1 MREPEYSDTT
11 EFMQWARE
19 NKRRADDVVKAAKVL
34 LNFNVGYFDQ
44 PEQEEMDLMGA
55 ITHYEERD

>member
-11 EFMQWARE
+11 EFMRWARE
-19 NKRRADDVVKAAKVL
+19 NKRRADDVVKTAKEL
-34 LNFNVGYFDQ
+34 LVPGLFIPRGATLLAN
-44 PEQEEMDLMGA
+44 LLGA